1 MITATVSSGQNCLD
15 LYLLEIKVPS
25 LFIKI
30 LCLSAC
36 QFQLEFSLP
45 HLTKP
50 VEDKILSFQS

>member
-15 LYLLEIKVPS
+15 SYLLKMKALS

-30 LCLSAC
+30 PCLSAC
-36 QFQLEFSLP
+36 QLQLEFSPP

-50 VEDKILSFQS
+50 VEDKMLSF